1 MINARSMKAI
11 FTIAVVLMALMSS
24 AASAATPI
32 GKVVSVIGAVDVFHD
47 SGAAAQP
54 LLQNDVVFLND
65 RVVTGLGSQ
74 AKLLLRDDSILKI
87 GQSSEL
93 LIDKQIVNAGAETQT
108 RVKLLKGRLRS
119 VIGRKLGPLSSYE
132 VHTKVAVT
140 GVRGTDF
147 EVWVRSLTE
156 TAVRA
161 FQGEVEVRNLVW
173 GIVGSV
179 LVTPNTFTVIRQ
191 GAPPQ
196 APVPIPPG
204 KSLGEQLGGDQ
215 AAGEQELDQAEEQQ
229 IQERDLGESSEAGS
243 HVTTELELVTG
254 IGGPAVTGTA
264 NVKEIVDNAV
274 IGDIT
279 SGQVDTVT
287 QTVDPGGVQVP
298 IKIEIPRP

>member
-1 MINARSMKAI
+1 MINARPMKTISM
-11 FTIAVVLMALMSS
+11 IAFVLMALVNSTVF
-24 AASAATPI
+24 AATPI
-32 GKVVSVIGAVDVFHD
+32 GKVVSVIGAVDVFHE
-47 SGAAAQP
+47 SGVVAQP
-54 LLQNDVVFLND
+54 LSQNDAVFLND
-65 RVVTGLGSQ
+65 RVVTGVGSQ

-93 LIDKQIVNAGAETQT
+93 LIDKQIVDSGDKTQT

-147 EVWVRSLTE
+147 EVWVRSRTE

-161 FQGEVEVRNLVW
+161 FQGQVEVRNLVW
-173 GIVGSV
+173 EIVGTV

-196 APVPIPPG
+196 APAPIPPG

-215 AAGEQELDQAEEQQ
+215 GVGEQELDQAEEQQ

-243 HVTTELELVTG
+243 HLATELELGAGTG
-254 IGGPAVTGTA
+254 GRPGTETA
-264 NVKEIVDNAV
+264 NVKEIVDDAV